1 MQASDETKLKIL
13 LVDDDRAVRET
24 VATILERLGH
34 EVIQGTYGRERLEL
48 YASSRVDIVISD
60 IMMPDIDG
68 LGFLRALNEQG
79 EDVELIFITGHG
91 DLKTAVHALREGA
104 FDFFTKPVRLEELAA
119 ALERTRRFQA
129 LRREK
134 DRIQARLASLEHDVD
149 VRDGEPAII
158 GESDGRAHHRRRLR
172 TRAQDPGNMPH
183 ARRALAG
190 AGRIPCPARRP

>member
-13 LVDDDRAVRET
+13 LVDDDRTVRET

-34 EVIQGTYGRERLEL
+34 EVIQGTNGREGLEL

-68 LGFLRALNEQG
+68 LEFLRALNEQG

-104 FDFFTKPVRLEELAA
+104 FDFFTNARP
-119 ALERTRRFQA
+119 
-129 LRREK
+129 LRR
-134 DRIQARLASLEHDVD
+134 A
-149 VRDGEPAII
+149 
-158 GESDGRAHHRRRLR
+158 RRRAR
-172 TRAQDPGNMPH
+172 THPSLSSAATREGSHSGAPRIAR
-183 ARRALAG
+183 ARRRCQG
-190 AGRIPCPARRP
+190 W